1 MQFLEEFRKSK
12 GLTKSEL
19 AKQFGVSERTVARWE
34 NGETDMYLSRAV
46 KLAEFYG
53 VSMDIFH

>member
-34 NGETDMYLSRAV
+34 NGGDGY
-46 KLAEFYG
+46 
-53 VSMDIFH
+53 VSE